1 LPTIKSD
8 IRAETAEYREFAAS
22 VADAA
27 YEPAASVAR
36 AAKCQTLSVNGGGVP
51 KMDELAL
58 ATREAQFSEARLA
71 ISSFHS
77 LATEAQASNVGVG
90 VPYIATLAVLHACAS
105 ALDAVSTASEYCL
118 FAASIIVCV
127 GLRLPEVKLASC
139 ADAFA
144 TAVEY
149 CSLAWESNFSSAGTG
164 VPYTAT
170 LTLLLAAE

>member
-1 LPTIKSD
+1 MSKSD
-8 IRAETAEYREFAAS
+8 IRAETAEYCEFATS

-36 AAKCQTLSVNGGGVP
+36 AAKCQTFSVNGGGVP
-51 KMDELAL
+51 YMDELAL
-58 ATREAQFSEARLA
+58 AMSEAQFAEAWLA

-77 LATEAQASNVGVG
+77 LATEAHTSKVGVG

-105 ALDAVSTASEYCL
+105 ADDAVSTASEYCL
-118 FAASIIVCV
+118 FAASIIVCA
-127 GLRLPEVKLASC
+127 GFRLLEVKVASC

-144 TAVEY
+144 TTEEY
-149 CSLAWESNFSSAGTG
+149 CSLARESKLSSAGTG

-170 LTLLLAAE
+170 LALSLATE